1 MPDMTTNPTTTD
13 PTERGRGRV
22 FPTRLP
28 SIDTRCVLAIAV
40 SVVFAVDQITK
51 ELAIHTLSSGPI
63 TLGGLRLHLVANRGI
78 LLGFPAPTSIIVPA
92 TVGVVIVA
100 LRSARG
106 SRLTTAFAH
115 GLLAGGAFGNLAD
128 RFQGRHGFPPEA
140 VVDWI
145 SVGRIT
151 FNVADVFL
159 VAGVVIL
166 AFAPAPRDPEKVS

>member
-28 SIDTRCVLAIAV
+28 SIDTCCVLAIAV

-51 ELAIHTLSSGPI
+51 EFAIHALASGPI
-63 TLGGLRLHLVANRGI
+63 TLGGLHLHLVANRGAA
-78 LLGFPAPTSIIVPA
+78 LAFTAPTSIVVLA

-106 SRLTTAFAH
+106 SRITAAFAY
-115 GLLAGGAFGNLAD
+115 GLLAGGALGNLAD
-128 RFQGRHGFPPEA
+128 RFQVRHFHPRPSSTGSR
-140 VVDWI
+140 
-145 SVGRIT
+145 SVASRST
-151 FNVADVFL
+151 LRTCSSSSA
-159 VAGVVIL
+159 
-166 AFAPAPRDPEKVS
+166 